1 MKKALMNNKELL
13 KIRSDE
19 FYDNLSENAIRLE
32 LKKIHEDTDGRGEKM
47 RDRLKKF
54 QRKRHWLIWHDH
66 STLSNYGHMLFCLR
80 EVYDPAIHLSD
91 DEAKTQLGKEVD
103 VQATFEK
110 PHLYILRHTG
120 SSIEEQMKF
129 VLTRQDDLR
138 NLNQPIK
145 REEGINI
152 TDEMRF
158 MNGDSPSIQF

>member
-1 MKKALMNNKELL
+1 MNNKELL
-13 KIRSDE
+13 KIRSDD
-19 FYDNLSENAIRLE
+19 FYDNLSENEIRLE
-32 LKKIHEDTDGRGEKM
+32 LKKIHEDTDGGVEKM

-66 STLSNYGHMLFCLR
+66 STLSNYGHMHFCLR

-103 VQATFEK
+103 VQATVEK
-110 PHLYILRHTG
+110 PHLHILGHSV

-129 VLTRQDDLR
+129 VPTRQDDLR

-145 REEGINI
+145 REE
-152 TDEMRF
+152 
-158 MNGDSPSIQF
+158 